1 MSDSR
6 PQSIID
12 LVSPDQQ
19 IHRTAIQAK
28 PEHSATATEDSQLVG
43 RCRVARQSQMMLA
56 IRLCSGEVEVLPYAT
71 LARIRSDN
79 SDQSLRLSFVVGEIV
94 IEGERLTR
102 LFHYLCEHRV
112 IEFCQSDRTECL
124 TDGKDACVH
133 SITMKLR
140 DPV

>member
-12 LVSPDQQ
+12 LISPTQQ
-19 IHRTAIQAK
+19 IQRPSMK
-28 PEHSATATEDSQLVG
+28 TEKLHTSSEEGQMMG
-43 RCRVARQSQMMLA
+43 RCRIARQSQMMLA

-71 LARIRSDN
+71 LARIRSDD
-79 SDQSLRLSFVVGEIV
+79 SDQKLRLSFMVGQIV

-102 LFHYLCEHRV
+102 IFHYLCEHRV
-112 IEFCQSDRTECL
+112 QELCQSDRSECL
-124 TDGKDACVH
+124 TENEDVCIH
-133 SITMKLR
+133 SIVMKLR